1 MPMFMG
7 IPRFPGFWVLDGLS
21 TPGGS
26 LFFLPA
32 GNSFL
37 GVLGVKIRGRC
48 GGGKEKG
55 QEGENK
61 KRPADGCDG
70 QHLRGVIKNK
80 WAKWAHLSHGFGG
93 LGNKAGESQKLY
105 YKTFAAWVCT
115 RRLKA

>member
-1 MPMFMG
+1 MG

-61 KRPADGCDG
+61 KHPAEGCGG
-70 QHLRGVIKNK
+70 QHLRGVILNEVGKMG
-80 WAKWAHLSHGFGG
+80 ALIP
-93 LGNKAGESQKLY
+93 
-105 YKTFAAWVCT
+105 
-115 RRLKA
+115 

>member
-1 MPMFMG
+1 MPMFME
-7 IPRFPGFWVLDGLS
+7 IPRFPGFWVLGGLS

-61 KRPADGCDG
+61 KHPAEGCGG
-70 QHLRGVIKNK
+70 QHLRGVILNEVGKMGALIPWIW
-80 WAKWAHLSHGFGG
+80 WAWK
-93 LGNKAGESQKLY
+93 
-105 YKTFAAWVCT
+105 
-115 RRLKA
+115 

>member
-7 IPRFPGFWVLDGLS
+7 IPRFLGFGFWAVYLLREEAC
-21 TPGGS
+21 
-26 LFFLPA
+26 FLPA

-48 GGGKEKG
+48 GEGKEKG

-70 QHLRGVIKNK
+70 QHLRDVI
-80 WAKWAHLSHGFGG
+80 
-93 LGNKAGESQKLY
+93 
-105 YKTFAAWVCT
+105 
-115 RRLKA
+115 